1 MKGMKV
7 CISRH
12 VNSHFNVMDKNDLE
26 SRMDRIIDWVKTC
39 DTKAS
44 IMLTLVGLLV
54 SFVFTSDFV
63 MKGVT
68 SIIRSFSDYHPDSK
82 SICDISITGL
92 LTLVALLFSIY
103 FLLGSIYRLIMV
115 LYSKPKETLCNTNK
129 PFFILGLFNIVFCY
143 KWRDL
148 NDVDT
153 VKDSFIHFNHISNIS
168 YQEFFDGMNS
178 ETYKDNED
186 LISQIYINAKRCS
199 EKFSDYNSAII
210 WMLRSMPC
218 LIIFFLCLI
227 LYSA

>member
-1 MKGMKV
+1 MST
-7 CISRH
+7 CIL
-12 VNSHFNVMDKNDLE
+12 NVMEKNDLE
-26 SRMDRIIDWVKTC
+26 SRMDRIIEWVKTC

-68 SIIRSFSDYHPDSK
+68 SIVRSFFDYHPDSK
-82 SICDISITGL
+82 SIYDINLTGL
-92 LTLVALLFSIY
+92 LSLVALLFSVY

-115 LYSKPKETLCNTNK
+115 LYSKPKETLCNTK
-129 PFFILGLFNIVFCY
+129 SPSFVFILFNILFCY
-143 KWRDL
+143 KWNDL

-153 VKDSFIHFNHISNIS
+153 VKDSLIHFNHISDLN
-168 YQEFFDGMNS
+168 YQDFRKEINS
-178 ETYKDNED
+178 ADYKEQED
-186 LISQIYINAKRCS
+186 LLSQIYINAKRCS

-210 WMLRSMPC
+210 WMLRSLPC
-218 LIIFFLCLI
+218 LIVFFLCLI

>member
-1 MKGMKV
+1 MSTR
-7 CISRH
+7 IL
-12 VNSHFNVMDKNDLE
+12 NVMDKNDLE

-68 SIIRSFSDYHPDSK
+68 SIIRSFFDYHPDSK
-82 SICDISITGL
+82 SICDINLTGL
-92 LTLVALLFSIY
+92 LSLVALLFSVY

-115 LYSKPKETLCNTNK
+115 LYSKPKETLCNTK
-129 PFFILGLFNIVFCY
+129 RPSFVFRLFNILFCY
-143 KWRDL
+143 KWNDL

-153 VKDSFIHFNHISNIS
+153 VKDSLIHFNHISDLN
-168 YQEFFDGMNS
+168 YQVFRKEINS
-178 ETYKDNED
+178 AGYEEQED
-186 LISQIYINAKRCS
+186 LLSQIYINAKRCS

-210 WMLRSMPC
+210 WMLRSLPC

>member
-1 MKGMKV
+1 MSTF
-7 CISRH
+7 ILI
-12 VNSHFNVMDKNDLE
+12 VMEKKDLE
-26 SRMDRIIDWVKTC
+26 SRMDRIIEWVKTC

-63 MKGVT
+63 MKGIT
-68 SIIRSFSDYHPDSK
+68 SIIRSLLDYHPDSK
-82 SICDISITGL
+82 SILDLSITGL
-92 LTLVALLFSIY
+92 FTIVTLLLSVY

-129 PFFILGLFNIVFCY
+129 LFFIFGLFNLVFRY
-143 KWRDL
+143 KWKDL

-153 VKDSFIHFNHISNIS
+153 VKDSFIHFNHISNLS
-168 YQEFFDGMNS
+168 YQEFLDGMNS
-178 ETYKDNED
+178 ETYKENED
-186 LISQIYINAKRCS
+186 LMSQIYINAKRCS

-210 WMLRSMPC
+210 WMLRSLPC